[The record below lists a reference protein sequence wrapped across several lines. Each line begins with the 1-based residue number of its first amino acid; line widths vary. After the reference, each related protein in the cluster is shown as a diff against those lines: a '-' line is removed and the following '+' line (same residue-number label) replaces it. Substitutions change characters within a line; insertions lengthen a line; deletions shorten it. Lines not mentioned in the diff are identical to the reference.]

1 MYDIEG
7 DGGFPSPHGTMTN
20 IPMSYNLK
28 VLEYSRT
35 PGNIQIRCNQYRRFP
50 PFLMYCIVQKTHIPS
65 NTCKHSNKQSN
76 YTLKRHLD
84 SFF

>member
-35 PGNIQIRCNQYRRFP
+35 PGNIQMLLAPKIVVPVHNLRMTVKIQRITIAQY
-50 PFLMYCIVQKTHIPS
+50 QKI
-65 NTCKHSNKQSN
+65 
-76 YTLKRHLD
+76 
-84 SFF
+84 